1 METFITDI
9 IEECQKQAIAAGISK
24 VARVNANST
33 FKEIHAD
40 SMSQRT
46 GIKSKVLYDT
56 AQPEA
61 WLDES

>member
-33 FKEIHAD
+33 FKENT
-40 SMSQRT
+40 S
-46 GIKSKVLYDT
+46 
-56 AQPEA
+56 
-61 WLDES
+61 